1 MSKSAR
7 NKNARNRNTRNT
19 GTRNTNTH
27 GRNTRGGNARAGGT
41 RKNALTQREVPW
53 GGIAFFAVIG
63 LVAVAAIGFT
73 FMQTRSSSADGS
85 ASISG
90 LVTKDDL
97 GRGHVDGAVAYD
109 ADPPMGGDHD
119 PVWQNCD
126 GRIYDAPLRNE
137 HAVHSLE
144 HGAVWITYRPGLPSA
159 QLDALKGK
167 VSGTDYTLLSPYPSQ
182 DSPVTLT
189 AWGRQLKLQQAD
201 DSRVDRFL
209 RAFVKGPQTPEPGA
223 ACSGGKDAP

>member
-7 NKNARNRNTRNT
+7 NKNARNANAHNA
-19 GTRNTNTH
+19 
-27 GRNTRGGNARAGGT
+27 NARGRTAT
-41 RKNALTQREVPW
+41 KNALTQREIPW

-63 LVAVAAIGFT
+63 LVAVVAIGFT

-85 ASISG
+85 SSVPG

-97 GRGHVDGAVAYD
+97 GRGHVGGSVKYD
-109 ADPPMGGDHD
+109 TDPPMGGDHN

-126 GRIYDAPLRNE
+126 GRVYETPLLNE

-144 HGAVWITYRPGLPSA
+144 HGAVWITYRPGLPA
-159 QLDALKGK
+159 DQLDLLKGK
-167 VSGTDYTLLSPYPSQ
+167 VSATDYTLLSPYPDQ

-189 AWGRQLKLQQAD
+189 AWGRQLKLQQATD
-201 DSRVDRFL
+201 ARVDQFL

>member
-7 NKNARNRNTRNT
+7 NKNARN
-19 GTRNTNTH
+19 H
-27 GRNTRGGNARAGGT
+27 NARGNTAK
-41 RKNALTQREVPW
+41 KNALTQREVPW

-63 LVAVAAIGFT
+63 LVAVVAIGFT

-85 ASISG
+85 SSIRG
-90 LVTKDDL
+90 LVTKDGL
-97 GRGHVDGAVAYD
+97 GRGHVGGSVKYD
-109 ADPPMGGDHD
+109 TGPPMGGDHN

-126 GRIYDAPLRNE
+126 GRVYETPLLNE

-144 HGAVWITYRPGLPSA
+144 HGAVWITYRPGLPA
-159 QLDALKGK
+159 DQLGVLKGK
-167 VSGTDYTLLSPYPSQ
+167 VTATDYTLLSPYPDQ

-189 AWGRQLKLQQAD
+189 AWGRQVKLQQATD
-201 DSRVDRFL
+201 PRVDRFL

-223 ACSGGKDAP
+223 ACSGGKDTP